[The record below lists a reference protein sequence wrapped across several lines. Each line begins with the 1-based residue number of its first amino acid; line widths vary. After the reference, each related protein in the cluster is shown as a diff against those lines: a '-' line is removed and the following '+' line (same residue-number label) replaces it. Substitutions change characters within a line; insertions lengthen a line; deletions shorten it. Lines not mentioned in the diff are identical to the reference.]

1 MVLIG
6 LLKRAIAAF
15 ILALYATMALS
26 VGVALADDG
35 SSTGHGSG
43 HADTPATS
51 QRDTVTEDTAEDVTE
66 DTEDPA
72 EDTAEDVT
80 DNVTED
86 TAADPVEDVT
96 EDTAEDV
103 GAPAE
108 PAGAADRR
116 RAERALEAAAV
127 TDVPAGADRSVTD
140 SPADPGPASRR
151 ELAEVDEATAS
162 TDEASPAALLRD
174 ARADDERA
182 TVAPDVAPG
191 PRPYIAPRLDRQL
204 AGGFSDV
211 GTILASVVY
220 ATATAVAHAFG
231 PDSFFGV
238 PHLLAT
244 FVANTAAAVGRTLVG
259 GFADAVTGPLP
270 VTYGLLDGM
279 ALFRPTKSP
288 AGANDPSV
296 GVTPEKPLPIILL
309 NSTVITQGMNW
320 SVGAPVL
327 ANAGYKVYTFNYGNV
342 TTNPNALIQSIGDI
356 RNSGLELAA
365 EIDRVLA
372 ETGAPQVILIGHS
385 QGGGA
390 LPSYYINN
398 LGGADKVSQLI
409 GIGPGHHGTTFM
421 GLVSLVL
428 QLPVLRQLYIGISE
442 RFAPAFYQQ
451 SYGSPFVD
459 EVYGNGDTRPGVRYT
474 TISTAYDEVA
484 TPYTLQALD
493 GPNVTNI
500 VLQHRYPGLLLGH
513 LNMVTSPYT
522 WSVVLEELAANPAAN
537 PAQTV
542 RAEAA

>member
-1 MVLIG
+1 LRRCAAG
-6 LLKRAIAAF
+6 LAVIA
-15 ILALYATMALS
+15 
-26 VGVALADDG
+26 VA
-35 SSTGHGSG
+35 
-43 HADTPATS
+43 
-51 QRDTVTEDTAEDVTE
+51 
-66 DTEDPA
+66 
-72 EDTAEDVT
+72 
-80 DNVTED
+80 
-86 TAADPVEDVT
+86 
-96 EDTAEDV
+96 
-103 GAPAE
+103 
-108 PAGAADRR
+108 
-116 RAERALEAAAV
+116 
-127 TDVPAGADRSVTD
+127 
-140 SPADPGPASRR
+140 
-151 ELAEVDEATAS
+151 EATAI
-162 TDEASPAALLRD
+162 TASPAAQRRS
-174 ARADDERA
+174 ARADDDGPTA
-182 TVAPDVAPG
+182 APDPAPQ
-191 PRPYIAPRLDRQL
+191 PAPYIAPRLDRQL
-204 AGGFSDV
+204 AGGFADV

-220 ATATAVAHAFG
+220 ATATTVAHAFG

-244 FVANTAAAVGRTLVG
+244 FVANTAAAVGRALVG
-259 GFADAVTGPLP
+259 GADDAITGPLP
-270 VTYGLLDGM
+270 VRYGLLDGVG
-279 ALFRPTKSP
+279 LFRPTKPP

-342 TTNPNALIQSIGDI
+342 TNNPNALLQSIGDI
-356 RNSGLELAA
+356 RKSGLELAA

-409 GIGPGHHGTTFM
+409 GIGPGHHGTTFL

-428 QLPVLRQLYIGISE
+428 KLPVLRQLYIGISE
-442 RFAPAFYQQ
+442 TFAPAFYQQ
-451 SYGSPFVD
+451 SYGSPFLD

-537 PAQTV
+537 PAQIV
-542 RAEAA
+542 RAA